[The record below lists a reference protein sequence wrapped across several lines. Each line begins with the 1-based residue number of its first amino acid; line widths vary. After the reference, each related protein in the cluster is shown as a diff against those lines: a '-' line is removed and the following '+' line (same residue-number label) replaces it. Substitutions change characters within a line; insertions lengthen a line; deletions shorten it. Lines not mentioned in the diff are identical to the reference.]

1 MRFTKYSEGW
11 VLTLINGVSMNKQL
25 AESLVKDAKE
35 INDSVSQVMN
45 MCVELTE
52 ERDEI
57 KRQRDEALGKM
68 PLFEKNEAEA
78 SELKAEDL
86 NPALILALCQRDIAL
101 RSVRKVH
108 EIHNLLDA
116 WEKDNDNG
124 VGSVEADFNITKEIR
139 QILRWHLQDFKG
151 AV

>member
-1 MRFTKYSEGW
+1 
-11 VLTLINGVSMNKQL
+11 MNKQL
-25 AESLVKDAKE
+25 AESLVEDAKG

-45 MCVELTE
+45 MCIELTE
-52 ERDEI
+52 KCDEL

-68 PLFEKNEAEA
+68 PLYEKAKAEA
-78 SELKAEDL
+78 DEVESKDLK
-86 NPALILALCQRDIAL
+86 PALILALCQRDIAL
-101 RSVRKVH
+101 RSVKKVH

>member
-86 NPALILALCQRDIAL
+86 KPALILALCQRDIAL
-101 RSVRKVH
+101 RSVEK
-108 EIHNLLDA
+108 IHAISRLLNVWNDE
-116 WEKDNDNG
+116 EKNG
-124 VGSVEADFNITKEIR
+124 GGSVEADADLISEVN
-139 QILRWHLQDFKG
+139 QIIKKG
-151 AV
+151 I

>member
-1 MRFTKYSEGW
+1 MDILK
-11 VLTLINGVSMNKQL
+11 
-25 AESLVKDAKE
+25 AKDIAKE
-35 INDSVSQVMN
+35 TAKLNNSFSQVMN
-45 MCVELTE
+45 LAIQLKEDNDEL
-52 ERDEI
+52 
-57 KRQRDEALGKM
+57 KRQRDEALGKQ
-68 PLFEKNEAEA
+68 PLFEKNQAEA

-86 NPALILALCQRDIAL
+86 KPALILALCQRDVAL
-101 RSVRKVH
+101 RSVKKVH

>member
-1 MRFTKYSEGW
+1 
-11 VLTLINGVSMNKQL
+11 MNKQL

-45 MCVELTE
+45 MCIELTE
-52 ERDEI
+52 ERDEL

-86 NPALILALCQRDIAL
+86 KPALILALCQRDIAL
-101 RSVRKVH
+101 RSVEK
-108 EIHNLLDA
+108 IHAISRLLNVWNDE
-116 WEKDNDNG
+116 EKNG
-124 VGSVEADFNITKEIR
+124 GGSVEADADLISEVN
-139 QILRWHLQDFKG
+139 QIIKKG
-151 AV
+151 I